1 MSKTGHAFYFMIA
14 VVLMTTLGCSQP
26 KPQTLT
32 IAAAANVQY
41 ALDSLVSIF
50 EQETGTGCEVVVSSS
65 GKLTAQISKGAPY
78 DIFLSADMKY
88 PELLYGEGLLKNKPV
103 VYARGSLVLWGPS
116 MSDSADLWQL
126 LSSDEIRK
134 IAIANPKIA
143 PYGIAAMEVL
153 TSMNL
158 LDEVEEKLIYG
169 ESIAQTNH
177 FMTSGAAGLGFTA
190 KSVVMTP
197 QMRAVGKWV
206 EVNTAYYTPIDQ
218 GMAIINHEGYEL
230 PSVQA
235 FYDFMRSSRA
245 QSILKYFG
253 YQTDI

>member
-1 MSKTGHAFYFMIA
+1 MSKTGNAFYFVIA
-14 VVLMTTLGCSQP
+14 VVSMTTLGCSQH
-26 KPQTLT
+26 KPQTIT

-88 PELLYGEGLLKNKPV
+88 PELLYAEGLLKNKPV
-103 VYARGSLVLWGPS
+103 VYARGSLVLWSPTR
-116 MSDSADLWQL
+116 SDSTDLWQM
-126 LSSDEIRK
+126 LSSDEIK
-134 IAIANPKIA
+134 NIAIANPKMA

-158 LDEVEEKLIYG
+158 LDGVEEKLIYG

-177 FMTSGAAGLGFTA
+177 FMTSGATGLGFTA

-197 QMRAVGKWV
+197 QMRDVGKWV

-218 GMAIINHEGYEL
+218 GMALINHDGYEL
-230 PSVQA
+230 PPAQA
-235 FYDFMRSSRA
+235 FYDFMLSSRA
-245 QSILKYFG
+245 QSILNYFG